1 MKGHQHHLL
10 LQALQNF
17 VQLNLHLQNGSRFG
31 EHTAAA
37 APTPKG
43 GSRHV
48 LSGHLV
54 PKVQVIRCCA
64 ILHSATRPRGQ
75 AYLWPHRK
83 KPGCG
88 DRYDDAC

>member
-37 APTPKG
+37 APTSTQKAAADMCWAPRAESPG
-43 GSRHV
+43 HQLLRDLALRYSPTWAS
-48 LSGHLV
+48 LSVASLKENGVRRSL
-54 PKVQVIRCCA
+54 R
-64 ILHSATRPRGQ
+64 
-75 AYLWPHRK
+75 
-83 KPGCG
+83 
-88 DRYDDAC
+88 